1 MLCPLALQRLLIHK
15 SGLWFISKS
24 SENYLEYIVSNKLIT
39 MQLINPKVMYN
50 SDSSLV
56 LSLSSIQ
63 FNIEYINGTIILNEP
78 NELLEQWI

>member
-15 SGLWFISKS
+15 SGLSFASNS
-24 SENYLEYIVSNKLIT
+24 SENTLEYIVINKLIT
-39 MQLINPKVMYN
+39 MKIINPKVMYN
-50 SDSSLV
+50 SDARLV

-78 NELLEQWI
+78 NELLEQ